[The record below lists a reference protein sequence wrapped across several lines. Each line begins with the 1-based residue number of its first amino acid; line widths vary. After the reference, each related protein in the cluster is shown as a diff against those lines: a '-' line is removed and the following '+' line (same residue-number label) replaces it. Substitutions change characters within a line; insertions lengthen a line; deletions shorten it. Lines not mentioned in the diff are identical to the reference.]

1 MFQLIPWQSL
11 MLAVPEEYDLL
22 LSGGR
27 GGGKS
32 AALPLLIVR
41 DAVRFGAGY
50 KGVVVR
56 KDLLG
61 LGKIIDETQAAVA
74 RTPELRD
81 AVWRKSDRT
90 YTFFPNGDGGGGWL
104 TFHWISDER
113 AYSRFQGVDVSHLYV
128 DESGQMSDPKSI
140 LKMRSSMRT
149 TDENVKVRTVL
160 TCNPNNP
167 GSWWHFENFIRL
179 MTPWKPQFIP
189 LFQKDFVYIHSTLFD
204 NPHIKDKEGYVNQLK
219 ASCQFDE
226 ARIQSEVYG
235 SWDKIS
241 GSFFSHVFDRTRQEL
256 PWCGRALLERND
268 ISGDDFWLGLDWG
281 TDKPASLQLYFKAP
295 RQMEWPVPIEEFE
308 GHSEPNQQAGSS
320 DFPVIGA
327 GSVVKIDEYYSAL
340 KDEDGQYQWN
350 KGDFTL
356 TTSKMARYAAEL
368 CERNGLALSEIHV
381 LQRIADAAIGA
392 NTGHQDGSIGAQLE
406 AFGAEF
412 SAGPKGLRS
421 NGWTLMTTMMEA
433 AGSPVLAGLYAT
445 ERCLSFW
452 ATIPM
457 LVYDAKNP
465 LDIES
470 SGPDHTADAD
480 RYVLMAMQK
489 GGGRM
494 FSGPTVR

>member
-1 MFQLIPWQSL
+1 MSFQLIPWQSL

-90 YTFFPNGDGGGGWL
+90 YTFFPNSDEGGGFL
-104 TFHWISDER
+104 IFHWISDDR
-113 AYSRFQGVDVSHLYV
+113 AYSRFQGVDITHLYI
-128 DESGQMSDPKSI
+128 DESGQMADPKPI

-149 TDENVKVRTVL
+149 TDDKVKVRTVL

-167 GSWWHFENFIRL
+167 GSWWHFEAFIRL

-204 NPHIKDKEGYVNQLK
+204 NPHIKDKEGYVAQLK
-219 ASCQFDE
+219 ASCQYDE
-226 ARIQSEVYG
+226 AKIQSEVYG
-235 SWDKIS
+235 SWDKIA

-256 PWCGRALLERND
+256 PWPGRALLERND

-281 TDKPASLQLYFKAP
+281 TDKPASLQLYFRAP
-295 RQMEWPVPIEEFE
+295 VQMEWPETGEDGEAI
-308 GHSEPNQQAGSS
+308 
-320 DFPVIGA
+320 VIGA

-340 KDEDGQYQWN
+340 KDSDGAFMWN

-356 TTSKMARYAAEL
+356 TTSKMARYTAEL

-421 NGWTLMTTMMEA
+421 NGWTAMATLMEA
-433 AGSPVLAGLYAT
+433 AGSPVLPGLYAT

-452 ATIPM
+452 ACTPM
-457 LVYDAKNP
+457 LVYDDKNP
-465 LDIES
+465 LDINS

-480 RYVLMAMQK
+480 RYVIMAMQK